1 MIRRLKSDVLS
12 ELPPKKRSVINLE
25 IAQKDMIDY
34 KQKVEEKAE
43 KMELYGTTAAVKVSR
58 VQQYIKTHLIPTKQ
72 KCLIFAHH
80 RVMLNA
86 IEETISSSNCGYI
99 RIDGTTP
106 METRHEKSINFRNE

>member
-1 MIRRLKSDVLS
+1 MIRRLKSDVLA

-25 IAQKDMIDY
+25 IAQKDLVEY
-34 KQKVEEKAE
+34 KQKVEERAE
-43 KMELYGTTAAVKVSR
+43 KMELYSITASAKVAR

-86 IEETISSSNCGYI
+86 IEETISASNCGYI
-99 RIDGTTP
+99 RIDGTTV
-106 METRHEKSINFRNE
+106 METRHEKTIHFRNE